1 MTTASKKERIVSVDD
16 NLANQKVIQAVLTKA
31 GYQVQTV
38 MEGPEALHTVREI
51 KPALVLLDIMMPD
64 MNGYQVIEALKND
77 PQTTGIPVI
86 FVTAKDQP
94 KDLKAGFEAG
104 AVDYVSKPF
113 AFEELLA
120 RVNAQMQMQRQKAEL
135 EQMQRELEKLNG
147 ELFDYNIQTT
157 ETSSQLRRELAETR
171 HQMGELEREL
181 ENKKDTQRLAGSA
194 DDTSAQ
200 LLRETYKIVDSS
212 AEIAQMPM
220 TMLRLIEEGQ
230 SRDLEGFCRDYAG
243 KAEHLQEELRKVLGR
258 LQEMAPAAK

>member
-1 MTTASKKERIVSVDD
+1 MTTAKTKERIVSVDD
-16 NLANQKVIQAVLTKA
+16 NLANQKVIDAVLTKA
-31 GYQVQTV
+31 GYEVKMV
-38 MEGPEALHTVREI
+38 MKGPQALETVREN

-64 MNGYQVIEALKND
+64 MNGYEVIAALKQD
-77 PQTTGIPVI
+77 PETSHIPVI

-120 RVNAQMQMQRQKAEL
+120 RVNAQLLTQRQKTEL
-135 EQMQRELEKLNG
+135 EHMQRELEKLNG

-157 ETSSQLRRELAETR
+157 ETSSQIKRELEESR
-171 HQMGELEREL
+171 QQVEKLEREL
-181 ENKKDTQRLAGSA
+181 ESKKDTRKMSTGS
-194 DDTSAQ
+194 DETSAE
-200 LLRETYKIVDSS
+200 LLRETHKIVDASV
-212 AEIAQMPM
+212 EIAQMPV

-243 KAEHLQEELRKVLGR
+243 KAESLQEELRKVLER
-258 LQEMAPAAK
+258 LREMAPVSK